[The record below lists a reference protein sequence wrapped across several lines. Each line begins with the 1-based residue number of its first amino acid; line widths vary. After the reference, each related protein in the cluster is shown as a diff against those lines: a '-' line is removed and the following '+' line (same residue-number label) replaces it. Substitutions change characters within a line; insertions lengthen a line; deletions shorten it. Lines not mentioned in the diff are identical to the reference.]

1 MDNYQNST
9 WYSSLE
15 IIELATNKVLEMKT
29 SDKLKEET
37 NIIEFR
43 SDSKIVVRLFSLSK
57 YFTCIFFYFKFIYI
71 LNLLYRRWY
80 IHLRKM

>member
-1 MDNYQNST
+1 MINYQNST

-15 IIELATNKVLEMKT
+15 IVELATNKVLEIKK

-43 SDSKIVVRLFSLSK
+43 SDSKIVVRLF
-57 YFTCIFFYFKFIYI
+57 FYII
-71 LNLLYRRWY
+71 
-80 IHLRKM
+80 

>member
-57 YFTCIFFYFKFIYI
+57 YFTCIFFILSSFIF
-71 LNLLYRRWY
+71 
-80 IHLRKM
+80 

>member
-1 MDNYQNST
+1 MDNYQNAT

-15 IIELATNKVLEMKT
+15 IIELATNKVLETKT

-43 SDSKIVVRLFSLSK
+43 SDSKIVVSSFSV
-57 YFTCIFFYFKFIYI
+57 
-71 LNLLYRRWY
+71 
-80 IHLRKM
+80 